1 VIIHTAVQY
10 KFRGGLNFNFK
21 LTALSLLCQQ
31 FEWSVHRASTVSQVR
46 RDCKQIKAVTAGYLK
61 ITRTHWGA
69 LGDIQNIFNI
79 FFAHSRPLSL
89 ASIARAFEE
98 KNTTKI
104 DVWDGLMFQSR
115 ANENGFLLVLF
126 EFNFPVL
133 FLNHF
138 LRVVGDKGQSRHFKK
153 TSSHCTPVT
162 VRVRKLSLRALKYNL
177 REISSL

>member
-1 VIIHTAVQY
+1 MIIHTAVQC

-31 FEWSVHRASTVSQVR
+31 FEWSVHRASIVSQVR

-79 FFAHSRPLSL
+79 FSPTRGRSRLPLSL
-89 ASIARAFEE
+89 VRLKKK
-98 KNTTKI
+98 KNTAKI

-115 ANENGFLLVLF
+115 AN
-126 EFNFPVL
+126 
-133 FLNHF
+133 
-138 LRVVGDKGQSRHFKK
+138 
-153 TSSHCTPVT
+153 
-162 VRVRKLSLRALKYNL
+162 
-177 REISSL
+177 